1 MDGFAVSVVLLCLA
15 GIAAVVGANGYLR
28 QAQQEFQS
36 RLRDAALVR
45 ARRLLA
51 AALLVW
57 GGAGTLS
64 TFATSEP
71 ATAAVRSAPPVA
83 TAQAEPVQLRL
94 DQDINYAGR

>member
-15 GIAAVVGANGYLR
+15 GIGAVVGANGCLR

-36 RLRDAALVR
+36 RLRNAALVR

-57 GGAGTLS
+57 TGAGALS

-71 ATAAVRSAPPVA
+71 ATAAVRSLPPAPA
-83 TAQAEPVQLRL
+83 TQGAPLQLRL
-94 DQDINYAGR
+94 DHDINYTGR